1 MEEKEIWN
9 GSPSQWTNFGTYA
22 MCIIFCLLIFP
33 IFIVLW
39 RFLVVK
45 TWKIK
50 ITDQRLIEE
59 KGVLSKTTEE
69 LEAEAREWRNNEL
82 KDTDFI
88 IPLSDYPNRDAWI
101 TYRQELRDWTDTSD
115 FPATKPTKP

>member
-1 MEEKEIWN
+1 MYYRIINGIAESKQLDINGFDGVWAAAEEGFGEGDLWN
-9 GSPSQWTNFGTYA
+9 EDDGWSHP
-22 MCIIFCLLIFP
+22 
-33 IFIVLW
+33 V
-39 RFLVVK
+39 
-45 TWKIK
+45 
-50 ITDQRLIEE
+50 
-59 KGVLSKTTEE
+59 KTTEE

-88 IPLSDYPNRDAWI
+88 MPLSDYPNRDAWI

>member
-1 MEEKEIWN
+1 MYYRIKN
-9 GSPSQWTNFGTYA
+9 GVAESGQRDINGFSGVWAAAEDGFDVGD
-22 MCIIFCLLIFP
+22 
-33 IFIVLW
+33 LW
-39 RFLVVK
+39 DEDNGWSHPV
-45 TWKIK
+45 
-50 ITDQRLIEE
+50 
-59 KGVLSKTTEE
+59 KTTEE

>member
-1 MEEKEIWN
+1 MYYRIKN
-9 GSPSQWTNFGTYA
+9 GVAESAQIDINGFSGVWAAAEDGFDVGD
-22 MCIIFCLLIFP
+22 
-33 IFIVLW
+33 LW
-39 RFLVVK
+39 DEDNGWSHPV
-45 TWKIK
+45 
-50 ITDQRLIEE
+50 
-59 KGVLSKTTEE
+59 KTTEE